1 MAIKTSVIALMIGA
15 SILAGCS
22 KSSDADEAAVEKDP
36 VKRRM
41 NDPVYVAK
49 LNDLNAARKE
59 IMKATSQA
67 IKALEDAKAANAD
80 VAVIAKL
87 QAQVDKCG
95 EMMKQHTI
103 KARQTVADQMRAT
116 QSK

>member
-1 MAIKTSVIALMIGA
+1 MAIKTSLIALLIGA

-22 KSSDADEAAVEKDP
+22 KSPDADEAAVEKDP

-41 NDPVYVAK
+41 NDPVYVKK

-59 IMKATSQA
+59 IMKAASQA

-80 VAVIAKL
+80 AAVIAKL

-103 KARQTVADQMRAT
+103 KASKTVADQMRST

>member
-41 NDPVYVAK
+41 NDPVYIAK

-59 IMKATSQA
+59 IVKGATAA
-67 IKALEDAKAANAD
+67 IAAWKDAKAAGASEEELK
-80 VAVIAKL
+80 KL
-87 QAQVDKCG
+87 QAEMDKW
-95 EMMKQHTI
+95 EAKLRAHTI
-103 KARQTVADQMRAT
+103 KAQATVSAQMKA
-116 QSK
+116 SGLK